1 MVSSQSFQNPPE
13 AKCVFVSP
21 RACEAVAGTE
31 DHLAGVLAVLVRV
44 LPCGQT
50 GDGVMREQG
59 AKHTRPGASTSL
71 QTTNP
76 KRAERARGDAHCCV
90 HTRSTQE
97 AQRRGR
103 RRKSRSRRRVRQ
115 NKSSQRAH
123 EPVHSMSSPFHRCM
137 SCDAG
142 AAISPSPEAP
152 RADSALAKGRTECK
166 IETESELSPNALA
179 SQRPCV
185 AGLHSVA

>member
-1 MVSSQSFQNPPE
+1 MRGGELSKGLPNPE

-31 DHLAGVLAVLVRV
+31 DHLAGVLTVLVRV

-50 GDGVMREQG
+50 GDGVVRGQKPNTARG
-59 AKHTRPGASTSL
+59 FHFLA
-71 QTTNP
+71 TTNP